1 MIAVAV
7 NNPSVGCQHCSV
19 TLTTQHVP
27 QARFFCRNTA
37 RKQRAQGVRLN
48 DEFHSLN
55 NNLIGFPEE
64 ERTQARIT
72 YSQSEVAIQSWSL
85 RMEISSEYVALI
97 AQSYA
102 VLRAFSWQLRMAPFP
117 MEALLVALAT
127 PQDSALRDEV
137 RVSTS
142 PTVCTQFRS
151 AAVFERLH
159 VVQP

>member
-1 MIAVAV
+1 MILIIRCIEQ
-7 NNPSVGCQHCSV
+7 PHCS
-19 TLTTQHVP
+19 TASAALSHGHSIQSNAHII
-27 QARFFCRNTA
+27 CRNPA

-64 ERTQARIT
+64 QRTQARIT
-72 YSQSEVAIQSWSL
+72 YTQSELAIQSWQL

-117 MEALLVALAT
+117 CLLYTSDAA
-127 PQDSALRDEV
+127 DE
-137 RVSTS
+137 
-142 PTVCTQFRS
+142 
-151 AAVFERLH
+151 
-159 VVQP
+159 